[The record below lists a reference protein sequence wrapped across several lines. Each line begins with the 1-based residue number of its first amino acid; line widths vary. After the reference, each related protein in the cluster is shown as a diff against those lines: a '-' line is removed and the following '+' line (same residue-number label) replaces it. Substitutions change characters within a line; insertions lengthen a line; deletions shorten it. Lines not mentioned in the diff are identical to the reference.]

1 MSTGTRN
8 RMRRSG
14 AAALVLSC
22 AALLA
27 FAAQAQPP
35 ASVPRIG
42 YLVHSP
48 LTDPPSPERA
58 GFLQGLRE
66 LGYEDG
72 KNIVIEYRSAEG
84 DPEMLP
90 FLAQELVEL
99 KVKAIVGLGS
109 PVIRAARQASSTV
122 PIVMLFAADPVT
134 LGFVHSLA
142 RPGTNVT
149 GMTHMPAQ
157 LGPKRLELL
166 KTALPR
172 VAHVAVVWDATN
184 PGVVPEWKAI
194 ESAAPR
200 LGVRL
205 SAVDLSKIKDTDA
218 LGARL
223 NVLRPD
229 AITTIIDPHVAAYR
243 QFLPRF
249 ALERRIPTMFDW
261 KPLAEAGGLMSYVP
275 DFPDMARRAAG
286 HVDKIL
292 KGADPAELPI
302 QQPTEVLLTVNLKTA
317 KALGIAFPQPILL
330 RADNVIE

>member
-8 RMRRSG
+8 RVRRSG

-42 YLVHSP
+42 YLVLSP

-66 LGYEDG
+66 HGYEDG
-72 KNIVIEYRSAEG
+72 KNLIIEYRSAEG
-84 DPEMLP
+84 DPERLP
-90 FLAQELVEL
+90 FLAQELMDL
-99 KVKAIVGLGS
+99 KVKAIVVLGS
-109 PVIRAARQASSTV
+109 PVIRAAKQASDKV
-122 PIVMLFAADPVT
+122 PIVMLFAADPVA

-149 GMTHMPAQ
+149 GMTHMPAD

-166 KTALPR
+166 KTALPA
-172 VAHVAVVWDATN
+172 VKHVALVWDASN
-184 PGVVPEWKAI
+184 LGAVPEWKAI
-194 ESAAPR
+194 ERAAR
-200 LGVRL
+200 GIGVRI
-205 SAVDLSKIKDTDA
+205 SSIDIADADVDV

-223 NVLRPD
+223 AAARPD
-229 AITTIIDPHVAAYR
+229 AIMTIIDPRVAAYR
-243 QFLPRF
+243 QFLPRL
-249 ALERRIPTMFDW
+249 ALERRTPTMFDW
-261 KPLAEAGGLMSYVP
+261 KPFAEAGGLMSYVP

-302 QQPTEVLLTVNLKTA
+302 QQPTAVQLTVNLKTA
-317 KALGIAFPQPILL
+317 KALGIVFPQPILL

>member
-99 KVKAIVGLGS
+99 KVKALVGLGS
-109 PVIRAARQASSTV
+109 PVIRAARQASDTV
-122 PIVMLFAADPVT
+122 PIVMLFAADPVA
-134 LGFVHSLA
+134 LGFVQSLA

-149 GMTHMPAQ
+149 GMTHMPAD

-166 KTALPR
+166 KTALPA
-172 VAHVAVVWDATN
+172 VKHVAVVWDASN
-184 PGVVPEWKAI
+184 RGAVPEWKAI
-194 ESAAPR
+194 EHAAR
-200 LGVRL
+200 GIGVRV
-205 SAVDLSKIKDTDA
+205 SSIDITDA
-218 LGARL
+218 DVDVLGARL
-223 NVLRPD
+223 AAARPD
-229 AITTIIDPHVAAYR
+229 AIMTIIDPHVAAYR